1 MDLNFATVTFN
12 NPDYMLENAKI
23 LLDEG
28 IIDAQD
34 YNRRC
39 LIINMLNCR
48 PKEAEKFA
56 DPTHESNPLLASE
69 YERMLFIWKGYYV
82 EPNAHWDSMQKWS
95 IEQLKNIYASEAWQ
109 KPVKA
114 IMDRCGTGNRKA
126 IVVDLWAIYFLQKI
140 YLPAIMN
147 YFEKVYITH
156 GTISM
161 ALQEIN
167 RVNDDDIRRAL
178 HYFQTAGNIMI
189 QSPTMKDQLV
199 VRSPRV
205 QYMEIHQALL
215 LADILDCPALV
226 GEFRYPIPDRF
237 KDRIIRPHHFV
248 EMCRYMEGVLMLEEK
263 PGS

>member
-1 MDLNFATVTFN
+1 
-12 NPDYMLENAKI
+12 
-23 LLDEG
+23 
-28 IIDAQD
+28 
-34 YNRRC
+34 
-39 LIINMLNCR
+39 
-48 PKEAEKFA
+48 
-56 DPTHESNPLLASE
+56 
-69 YERMLFIWKGYYV
+69 
-82 EPNAHWDSMQKWS
+82 MQKWS
-95 IEQLKNIYASEAWQ
+95 IEQLKNIYTSEAWQ

-114 IMDRCGTGNRKA
+114 IMDRCRTGNRKA

-140 YLPAIMN
+140 HLPAIMN

-178 HYFQTAGNIMI
+178 HNFQTAGNIMI
-189 QSPTMKDQLV
+189 QSPMMKDQLV

-215 LADILDCPALV
+215 LADILDCPAFV